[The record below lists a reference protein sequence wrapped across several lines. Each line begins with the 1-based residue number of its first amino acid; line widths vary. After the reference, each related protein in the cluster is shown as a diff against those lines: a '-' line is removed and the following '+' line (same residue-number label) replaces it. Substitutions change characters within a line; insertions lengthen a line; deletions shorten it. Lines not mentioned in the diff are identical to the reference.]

1 MQDESPSEAK
11 LNPLGKYILVA
22 LLFVFG
28 AMVEF
33 AFVLIIKQK
42 LDCCNDCNGLEENQ
56 KEMQT
61 PTKSRS
67 ARNGK
72 RVRNVWLANCDFNS
86 TQAINEKHENQYS
99 CKLTFSENIPV
110 TSKIDY
116 AAFICFIV
124 SYLLFN
130 VIYFS
135 I

>member
-11 LNPLGKYILVA
+11 LNPLGRYILVA

-33 AFVLIIKQK
+33 AFVLMVKQK
-42 LDCCNDCNGLEENQ
+42 MDWYNNCNGLEGNQ
-56 KEMQT
+56 KRIARCE
-61 PTKSRS
+61 RS
-67 ARNGK
+67 FQ
-72 RVRNVWLANCDFNS
+72 NVWHANQDLNL
-86 TQAINEKHENQYS
+86 TQAINEKYESQDS
-99 CKLTFSENIPV
+99 SKVTFLENIPL

-116 AAFICFIV
+116 TAFIVFII